1 MQAFDGIP
9 VSPGVASAP
18 AFVLRTVDSMPPRRT
33 LAESAVP
40 EELRRYRAALEAAR
54 AELGGIAARPGLSD
68 AVSSIAAS
76 HREFLADPT
85 LIREIEGM
93 IRNGPSPADWAV
105 AVVFNRWIEIFRGLE
120 DEFFRQRYVDL
131 LDLQRR
137 VLRHLLAAEEVE
149 KPTPERPA
157 ILIAQDLTPSETA
170 ELDRRSFLGFA
181 TEHGGATSHTAIIA
195 KSLGIPAVC
204 ALGSVA
210 DAIPAG
216 TPVILDG
223 EKGRLIVDPDAPTRR
238 RYKELRQRL
247 DRRFQVLKRMA
258 ELPAETPDGWPVG
271 VFGNI
276 EFPFEVRQAVEN
288 GADGIG
294 LYRTEFLYVDRHA
307 LPDEEAHLAAYRE
320 AMGHLGGR
328 PLVIRTQDFGA
339 DKFADELAMG
349 GEPNPFLG
357 CRSIRYSF
365 ARPELFRTQ
374 LRAILRASAEGRV
387 SIMFPMISSVTELRR
402 ARTILEQVKDELRLS
417 HVPFDASLPVGAM
430 VEIPSAA
437 IAADL
442 LAREVDFF
450 SIGSNDLTQYT
461 LAVDRTNERVAT
473 LFRPSN
479 PAILRLLRSVVREGE
494 RTGIRV
500 SLCGEMA
507 SERPYTLLLLGL
519 GIRRFSVA
527 PSTVP
532 EVKRVVRSV
541 TRRMAAEIT
550 GRALA
555 LSTPE
560 DVDGYLA
567 DETARLRLDS

>member
-1 MQAFDGIP
+1 MRIFQGIP
-9 VSPGVASAP
+9 VSPGIASAP
-18 AFVLRTVDSMPPRRT
+18 AFVLRTAESMPPRR
-33 LAESAVP
+33 AVP
-40 EELRRYRAALEAAR
+40 PSGVADELRRYRAALEAAR
-54 AELGGIAARPGLSD
+54 EELGRVAKGTELSD

-85 LIREIEGM
+85 LIREIETT

-105 AVVFNRWIEIFRGLE
+105 AVVFNRWVEIFRNLE

-149 KPTPERPA
+149 RPTPDRPA
-157 ILIAQDLTPSETA
+157 VLIAQDLTPSETA

-204 ALGSVA
+204 GLGPGA
-210 DAIPAG
+210 DAIAPG
-216 TPVILDG
+216 TNVILDG
-223 EKGRLIVDPDAPTRR
+223 EQGKLIVEPDAPTRR

-247 DRRFQVLKRMA
+247 ERRLKALRRMA

-271 VFGNI
+271 VYGNI
-276 EFPFEVRQAVEN
+276 EFPFEVQQAVEN

-294 LYRTEFLYVDRHA
+294 LYRTEFLYVDRHT

-320 AMGHLGGR
+320 ALAHLGGR

-339 DKFADELAMG
+339 DKFADELSMG
-349 GEPNPFLG
+349 REPNPFLG

-387 SIMFPMISSVTELRR
+387 AIMFPMIATVTELRR
-402 ARTILEQVKDELRLS
+402 ARTILEQVKDELRQS
-417 HVPFDASLPVGAM
+417 HVPFDPSLSVGAM
-430 VEIPSAA
+430 VEIPGAA
-437 IAADL
+437 VAADL

-461 LAVDRTNERVAT
+461 LAVDRTNERVAS

-494 RTGIRV
+494 RAGILV

-532 EVKRVVRSV
+532 EVKRVVRTV

-550 GRALA
+550 AKALE